1 MFLDFFN
8 LYLVSLYVYHYRNPV
23 LFKSVHKVF
32 WRFPGNY
39 ETKDNWSRIDKD
51 VKRQIIWLHDPRP
64 LENSCYD
71 EIRSEMNS
79 SQLEIAKKQFNLA
92 KEYDRLRSLDYDCIL
107 VNYIDL
113 KEHDIFSYDQMKKT
127 KKHFK

>member
-1 MFLDFFN
+1 
-8 LYLVSLYVYHYRNPV
+8 
-23 LFKSVHKVF
+23 VF

>member
-1 MFLDFFN
+1 
-8 LYLVSLYVYHYRNPV
+8 
-23 LFKSVHKVF
+23 
-32 WRFPGNY
+32 
-39 ETKDNWSRIDKD
+39 
-51 VKRQIIWLHDPRP
+51 
-64 LENSCYD
+64 
-71 EIRSEMNS
+71 MNS